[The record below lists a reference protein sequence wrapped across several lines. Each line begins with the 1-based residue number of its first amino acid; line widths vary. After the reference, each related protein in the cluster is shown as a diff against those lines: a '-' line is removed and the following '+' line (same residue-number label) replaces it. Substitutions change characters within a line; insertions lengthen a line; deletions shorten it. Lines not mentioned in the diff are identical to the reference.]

1 MTTLSQTQIK
11 VYAATVGMSNPSLM
25 AAIAMAES
33 SGRTDVVN
41 SIGCVGLWQ
50 IDQPV
55 HVKTHPTWTVA
66 WLKNPLN
73 NAIAAKSILNSQGL
87 GAWEAYTNGAYK
99 KYYSGSTVT
108 PASWLGDVT
117 GGAAQIIPGVGATN
131 PLSTAAAGLSLA
143 TKAGEWISTPSN
155 WLRVLYVIA
164 GVGVLWI
171 AAEKTVLSSG
181 PGKQAL
187 SVVTGTGGKITSAVK
202 KVGNGQGT
210 AA

>member
-1 MTTLSQTQIK
+1 MTTLSQSQIK
-11 VYAATVGMSNPSLM
+11 VYATSVGMGNPSLM

-33 SGRTDVVN
+33 GGRSDVVN

-50 IDQPV
+50 INQPV
-55 HVKTHPTWTVA
+55 HVKAHPSWTQA

-108 PASWLGDVT
+108 SASWLGDVT
-117 GGAAQIIPGVGATN
+117 NGAAQVIPGVGATN
-131 PLSTAAAGLSLA
+131 PLSTAAAGLSMA

-155 WLRVLYVIA
+155 WLRVLYIVA

-181 PGKQAL
+181 PGKQVL